1 MEATQ
6 VSIDRRMARQN
17 VGDIYIYIYKHRIEE
32 NLYIIYNRILFNTK
46 RKKILR
52 QATI

>member
-17 VGDIYIYIYKHRIEE
+17 VGDIYIYKHRIEE
-32 NLYIIYNRILFNTK
+32 NVYIIYNRILFNTK